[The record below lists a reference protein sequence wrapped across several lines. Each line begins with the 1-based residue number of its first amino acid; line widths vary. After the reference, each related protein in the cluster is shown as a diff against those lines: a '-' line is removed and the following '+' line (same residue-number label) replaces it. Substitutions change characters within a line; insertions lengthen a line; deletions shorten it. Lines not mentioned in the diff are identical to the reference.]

1 MKVIIQIP
9 ALNEEH
15 TLPHVLRELP
25 RTIPGVDVIEVLV
38 IDDGSTDRT
47 AEVAAACGV
56 HHVVRHVSNLG
67 LAAAFQTGM
76 DAALRLGADIIVN
89 TDADNQYPGD
99 QIAALI
105 APILHHEADIV
116 IGDRQTQ
123 TLDHFSRRK
132 RLLQRFGSWVVGRA
146 SGIEALDSVS
156 GFRALTREA
165 ALRLF
170 VTTDF
175 SYTVEHIIQA
185 GKRRLTVAHV
195 PVRVNLTRESR
206 LHRGNLYFVKRQA
219 ATIVRT
225 YATYEALKTFSYI
238 AMPFLVLGLV
248 FLLRATYVFVGGR
261 LGFATGNNFQS
272 LTLGTG
278 LLVLGFLIFL
288 FGLVADRIGGNRRL
302 LEELLYR
309 TRRAELEQITWR
321 QGVESHFDQ
330 IEALQDTGLVLDKIK
345 NQEPASNQQSA
356 ATTRYL
362 RPDT

>member
-1 MKVIIQIP
+1 MKLIIQIP

-25 RTIPGVDVIEVLV
+25 RTIQGVDEIEFLV
-38 IDDGSTDRT
+38 IDDGSTDHT
-47 AEVAAACGV
+47 AEVAAACGAQ
-56 HHVVRHVSNLG
+56 HVVRHVSNLG

-99 QIAALI
+99 QIAQLV
-105 APILHHEADIV
+105 APILHREADIV
-116 IGDRQTQ
+116 IGDRQTHM
-123 TLDHFSRRK
+123 LEHFSRRK
-132 RLLQRFGSWVVGRA
+132 RVLQRVGSWVVGRA

-156 GFRALTREA
+156 GFRALSREA

-175 SYTVEHIIQA
+175 SYTVEHLIQA
-185 GKRRLTVAHV
+185 GKRRLTVTHV
-195 PVRVNLTRESR
+195 PIRVNLTRASR
-206 LHRGNLYFVKRQA
+206 LHRGNWYFIKRQA

-225 YATYEALKTFSYI
+225 YATYEALRTFSYI
-238 AMPFLVLGLV
+238 ALPFIVLGLL
-248 FLLRATYVFVGGR
+248 FLLRATYVFLGR
-261 LGFATGNNFQS
+261 QLGFANGNNFQS

-278 LLVLGFLIFL
+278 LLVLGFVIFL

-309 TRRAELEQITWR
+309 TRRAELDQIAWR
-321 QGVESHFDQ
+321 HNVQAHFDEL
-330 IEALQDTGLVLDKIK
+330 EAAQDTGLVLEESKQREGQGDGV
-345 NQEPASNQQSA
+345 
-356 ATTRYL
+356 TR
-362 RPDT
+362 